1 MNDNDLRELRAA
13 TVRLEGV
20 VRTQRDVALAG
31 LDVGR
36 VMEVVTERAMELT
49 GSEGAVVEMAEGD
62 EMVYR
67 AASGTLLPHLGL
79 RLKAA
84 SSISGLCAR
93 TGEILRTDDCESD
106 DRVDREAC
114 RRVGARS
121 MLLVPL
127 RHEGAPVGV
136 LKVISG
142 RPHAFGERD
151 VHTLELMAGLVGAA
165 LGQASAFEAK
175 QALLVE
181 LDRSNRELREF
192 AYVAS
197 HDLQE
202 PLRKIQAF
210 GDRLRARFG
219 DALGEQ
225 GNDYIARMQGAAARM
240 QALIQ
245 DLLSYSRASSKEMSV
260 RPVDLDALA
269 RDVVSDLSER
279 IRATGGTVE
288 LEPLP
293 TFEADPTQMRQL
305 LQNLVGNALKF
316 HRDGVPPVVKV
327 RGDSGPEWTRI
338 VVQDNGVGFDEQYAD
353 RIFTP
358 FQRLHGRMA
367 YEGTG
372 MGLAICRKIAE
383 RHGGRIT
390 VRSAPGVGSTFAVL
404 LPTVPATPAEP

>member
-36 VMEVVTERAMELT
+36 VMDVVTERAMELT
-49 GSEGAVVEMAEGD
+49 GAEGAVVEMVEGD

-79 RLKAA
+79 RLKSAA
-84 SSISGLCAR
+84 SISGLCAR
-93 TGEILRTDDCESD
+93 TGEILQSDDCESD

-245 DLLSYSRASSKEMSV
+245 DLLTYSRASSKEMSV

-269 RDVVSDLSER
+269 RDVISDLSER
-279 IRATGGTVE
+279 IRATGGTVQ

-293 TFEADPTQMRQL
+293 TFPADPTQMRQL

-338 VVQDNGVGFDEQYAD
+338 VVQDNGIGFDEQYAD

-383 RHGGRIT
+383 RHGGRIS
-390 VRSAPGVGSTFAVL
+390 VRSAPGAGTTFEVL
-404 LPTVPATPAEP
+404 FPTVPAEP